1 MSAVEVEESE
11 ANQQQNKAIL
21 PSQLRTPEKK
31 KRKAK
36 QKPAKMMVETAC
48 SPGKDYE
55 SDSSIE
61 SVDLKQVQ
69 KDVKEAA
76 CDPME
81 KIRVQN
87 VES

>member
-1 MSAVEVEESE
+1 M
-11 ANQQQNKAIL
+11 
-21 PSQLRTPEKK
+21 
-31 KRKAK
+31 
-36 QKPAKMMVETAC
+36 ETAC

-81 KIRVQN
+81 RIRVQN
-87 VES
+87 VESQTI